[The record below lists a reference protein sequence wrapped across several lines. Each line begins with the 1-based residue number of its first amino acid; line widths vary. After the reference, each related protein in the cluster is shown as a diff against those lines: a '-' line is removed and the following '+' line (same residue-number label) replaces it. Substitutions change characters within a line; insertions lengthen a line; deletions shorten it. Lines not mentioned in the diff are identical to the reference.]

1 MRLSWLQIAALFS
14 SSSAFVLEGSR
25 RKSFAVNHQ
34 KNYDVRVNTGCNAV
48 CDNPTDAGLIKDA
61 SISASILRNAGL
73 TNAKDETVKLGDI
86 MGKGKSVVIFL
97 RHMG

>member
-1 MRLSWLQIAALFS
+1 
-14 SSSAFVLEGSR
+14 
-25 RKSFAVNHQ
+25 
-34 KNYDVRVNTGCNAV
+34 VNTGCNAV
-48 CDNPTDAGLIKDA
+48 CDNPTDAGFTKDA

-73 TNAKDETVKLGDI
+73 TNSKDETVKLGDV